1 MLMSNGEITALKGY
15 LKNRVAYAR
24 YYSGGQWYK
33 TNIFKVDILPDD
45 RFAVYILFGHDA
57 PNQISKIE
65 IYNVDGDIFAS
76 GTESINKE
84 SFSEGILY
92 RYTITITQTTG

>member
-1 MLMSNGEITALKGY
+1 MLMSNEEIATLKGY

-24 YYSGGQWYK
+24 Y
-33 TNIFKVDILPDD
+33 
-45 RFAVYILFGHDA
+45 
-57 PNQISKIE
+57 SKIE
-65 IYNVDGDIFAS
+65 FYNVDGGIFAS

-92 RYTITITQTTG
+92 RYTIAIKQTTE

>member
-1 MLMSNGEITALKGY
+1 MLMSNEEIATLKGY

-24 YYSGGQWYK
+24 YYSGGKWYK
-33 TNIFKVDILPDD
+33 TNVPDG

-65 IYNVDGDIFAS
+65 FYNVDGGIFAS

-92 RYTITITQTTG
+92 RYTIAIKQTTD

>member
-1 MLMSNGEITALKGY
+1 MLMSNGEIAALKNY
-15 LKNRVAYAR
+15 LKNRVAYAK
-24 YYSGGQWYK
+24 YYSGGNWHKINVY
-33 TNIFKVDILPDD
+33 KVDVLLDG
-45 RFAVYILFGHDA
+45 RFAAYILFGHDA

-65 IYNVDGDIFAS
+65 FYNVDGGIFAS

-92 RYTITITQTTG
+92 RYTIAIKQTTE